1 LSSERREYR
10 IAFTHVERNLHIER
24 ALVLSRNE
32 HEPLDHL
39 TLRVLSWLLL
49 WEEGLIFCPAAVHG
63 EAADLVA
70 EDLTGRVKT
79 WVACGEVD
87 PWLLRK
93 VVQHNRDAVAH
104 VVFASTEVRERFL
117 SEVES
122 WGGRRPRGWERITL
136 WTIDSDLVTNLAAH
150 DAVRQRWTSTFVG
163 DQFYV
168 DVNGHAAEGAVAR
181 G

>member
-10 IAFTHVERNLHIER
+10 IVFTHVER
-24 ALVLSRNE
+24 ALVVSRE
-32 HEPLDHL
+32 QHEPLDHL

-49 WEEGLIFCPAAVHG
+49 WEEGLIFCPGSVHG

-70 EDLTGRVKT
+70 EDLTGKVKT
-79 WVACGEVD
+79 WIACGEVD

-104 VVFASTEVRERFL
+104 VVFSSPEIHNRFVT
-117 SEVES
+117 EVES

-136 WTIDSDLVTNLAAH
+136 WTIEPGLVEHLAAH
-150 DAVRQRWTSTFVG
+150 DVLRQRWTSTLVG

-168 DVNGHAAEGAVAR
+168 DVNGEAVEGAVMR

>member
-1 LSSERREYR
+1 MSSERREYR
-10 IAFTHVERNLHIER
+10 IAFTHVERDLHVEQVLIVSRYPTET
-24 ALVLSRNE
+24 LV
-32 HEPLDHL
+32 HL

-49 WEEGLIFCPAAVHG
+49 WEERLAFCPGNALS

-87 PWLLRK
+87 PWLLRR
-93 VVQHNRDAVAH
+93 VVQHNRDAAAH
-104 VVFASTEVRERFL
+104 VVFGSTATRDGFV

-122 WGGRRPRGWERITL
+122 WGGRRPKGWERITL
-136 WTIDSDLVTNLAAH
+136 WTVDEALVEKLASH
-150 DAVRQRWTSTFVG
+150 EAVRQRWTSTFVG

-168 DVNGHAAEGAVAR
+168 DVNGDTAEGGVQQ

>member
-10 IAFTHVERNLHIER
+10 ITFTHVERGIHVER
-24 ALVLSRNE
+24 ALVVSRYPT
-32 HEPLDHL
+32 EPFEHL
-39 TLRVLSWLLL
+39 TLRVLSWMLL
-49 WEEGLIFCPAAVHG
+49 WEEGLTFCPG
-63 EAADLVA
+63 NDPEAADLVA

-93 VVQHNRDAVAH
+93 VVQHNRDAAAH
-104 VVFASTEVRERFL
+104 VVFSSTEVRAHFV

-136 WTIDSDLVTNLAAH
+136 WTIDTILVERLASH
-150 DAVRQRWTSTFVG
+150 QAVRQRWTGTFVG

-168 DVNGHAAEGAVAR
+168 DVNGDAAEGGVVR

>member
-1 LSSERREYR
+1 MSFERREYR

-24 ALVLSRNE
+24 AVVLSRNE
-32 HEPLDHL
+32 HEPLAHL

-49 WEEGLIFCPAAVHG
+49 WEEGLIFCPGTTHG
-63 EAADLVA
+63 EAADLIA

-79 WVACGEVD
+79 WIACGEVD

-104 VVFASTEVRERFL
+104 VVFGSTTTRERFVT
-117 SEVES
+117 EVES

-136 WTIDSDLVTNLAAH
+136 WTIDAALVDHLAAH
-150 DAVRQRWTSTFVG
+150 EAVRQRWTSTFVG

-168 DVNGHAAEGAVAR
+168 DVNGEAAEGAVVR

>member
-1 LSSERREYR
+1 MSSERREYR

-24 ALVLSRNE
+24 ALVVSRE
-32 HEPLDHL
+32 AYEPLDHL
-39 TLRVLSWLLL
+39 SLRVLSWLLL
-49 WEEGLIFCPAAVHG
+49 WEEGLFFCPGSVHG
-63 EAADLVA
+63 ESADLIA

-79 WVACGEVD
+79 WIACGDVD

-104 VVFASTEVRERFL
+104 VVFASPTVREAF
-117 SEVES
+117 VAAVDS

-136 WTIDSDLVTNLAAH
+136 WTIEPTLVERLAAH
-150 DAVRQRWTSTFVG
+150 DALRQRWTSTFVG

-168 DVNGHAAEGAVAR
+168 DVNGEAVEGGVTR